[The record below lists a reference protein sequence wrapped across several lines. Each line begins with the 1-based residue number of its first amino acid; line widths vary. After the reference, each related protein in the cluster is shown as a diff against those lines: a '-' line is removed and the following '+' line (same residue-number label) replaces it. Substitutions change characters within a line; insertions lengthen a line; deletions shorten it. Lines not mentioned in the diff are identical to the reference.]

1 MLDTHARKIVQPLFE
16 HAAGACIRL
25 KLSPNFL
32 TLLSFGIGISTGVF
46 VYFGYPFVA
55 VAMLWL
61 SGLFDVLDGT
71 VARRTGTSSALGT
84 VMDVTFD
91 RIVELS
97 VVLGVAFHSPDLAV
111 YLLFLTSAI
120 IISMTVF
127 LTVAAVAEKSGVK
140 SFYYQAGVAER
151 TEGFIFFSL
160 MVLLPGHAWWI
171 TLIFAAVIFFTA
183 GQRFHEAVRL
193 LGK

>member
-1 MLDTHARKIVQPLFE
+1 
-16 HAAGACIRL
+16 
-25 KLSPNFL
+25 
-32 TLLSFGIGISTGVF
+32 
-46 VYFGYPFVA
+46 
-55 VAMLWL
+55 MLWL